1 MKPIIT
7 IELLQA
13 VYNSGLLWY
22 VLHGVN
28 DGLSDSLDNTPAK
41 QTAAEILALLPEIN
55 MDESERKN
63 TEEYLDCIIKCITI
77 DAEAL
82 LK

>member
-55 MDESERKN
+55 MDESERKE
-63 TEEYLDCIIKCITI
+63 TEEYLYCITNCVTI

>member
-63 TEEYLDCIIKCITI
+63 TEEYLDCIINCITI

>member
-1 MKPIIT
+1 MVCP
-7 IELLQA
+7 A
-13 VYNSGLLWY
+13 RR
-22 VLHGVN
+22 N

-41 QTAAEILALLPEIN
+41 QTATEILALLPEIN
-55 MDESERKN
+55 MDESERKE
-63 TEEYLDCIIKCITI
+63 TEEYLYCIINCVTI

>member
-28 DGLSDSLDNTPAK
+28 DGLSS
-41 QTAAEILALLPEIN
+41 ILMPDFYAI
-55 MDESERKN
+55 SE
-63 TEEYLDCIIKCITI
+63 
-77 DAEAL
+77 
-82 LK
+82 